1 MSVFPGPVTWAVT
14 SRVSPSSFLK
24 LAPVYCLSV
33 FLLRCSGKAGG
44 LAARG
49 PFSGLGRG
57 WGGTRSAASPAKV
70 RLCSGEALGVFTP
83 SPPPAAGGSGTLLGS
98 SPEKPATGRVLG
110 PQDVPTVARAHA
122 GRQQPLISPRG
133 PHGRR
138 ARRMRPGDRLSRSRL
153 RLCLSL
159 QISGWRLAL
168 QPRSSGG
175 SEKSHRFSVCPAFPP
190 VVRTG
195 VTISSSHASELKREP
210 DGFFSPRFA
219 QFCHPRQDAGS
230 WGWRSLAH
238 DL

>member
-44 LAARG
+44 LAQEAPSPGWDAAGEAHAAQPLPRRCACAPGRLWASSRHRPHPRLEEPGPSSDLRLRSPPRGECWAPRMSPRWRG
-49 PFSGLGRG
+49 PR
-57 WGGTRSAASPAKV
+57 W
-70 RLCSGEALGVFTP
+70 
-83 SPPPAAGGSGTLLGS
+83 PPAA
-98 SPEKPATGRVLG
+98 
-110 PQDVPTVARAHA
+110 AHLPPGA
-122 GRQQPLISPRG
+122 PR
-133 PHGRR
+133 RR

-195 VTISSSHASELKREP
+195 VTISSSHASELKRES

-230 WGWRSLAH
+230 RGWRSLAH